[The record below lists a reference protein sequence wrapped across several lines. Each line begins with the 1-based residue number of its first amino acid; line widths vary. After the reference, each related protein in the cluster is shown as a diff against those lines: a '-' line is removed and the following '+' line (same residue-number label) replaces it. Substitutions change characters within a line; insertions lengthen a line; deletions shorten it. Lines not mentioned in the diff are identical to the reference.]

1 MTDYKVQGKLE
12 LLAHAQTRA
21 YYIYL
26 HIICISN
33 LGTLEAGWSLHSGDK
48 AGCYKAC
55 SGN

>member
-26 HIICISN
+26 HIIYISN

-55 SGN
+55 